1 LPSSDPIRR
10 LRDIVRNIDLIR
22 DDVADRSFEAFAADR
37 ILQDAVMYRLLRVSE
52 AATKLGERIE
62 DLVPGQPWRQIR
74 AMGNVLRHEYDV
86 VALDQ
91 IWLVVTRDLEP
102 LVTACRSAI
111 ASLDE
116 GIAKGSRQ

>member
-1 LPSSDPIRR
+1 MPSSDPIRR

-37 ILQDAVMYRLLRVSE
+37 ILQDAVMYRLLHLSE

-62 DLVPGQPWRQIR
+62 DLVPGQPWRQMR
-74 AMGNVLRHEYDV
+74 AMGNVLRHEYEV

-91 IWLVVTRDLEP
+91 IWLVVARDLEP
-102 LVTACRSAI
+102 LATACRGAV
-111 ASLDE
+111 ANLDE
-116 GIAKGSRQ
+116 GIEKRPRQ